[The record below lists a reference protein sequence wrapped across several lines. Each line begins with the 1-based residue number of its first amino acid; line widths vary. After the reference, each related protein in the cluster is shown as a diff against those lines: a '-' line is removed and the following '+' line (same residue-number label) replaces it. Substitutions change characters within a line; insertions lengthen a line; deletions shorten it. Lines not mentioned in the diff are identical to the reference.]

1 MFNLIKE
8 CSFSAVD
15 CVRLNF
21 GLWDRTL
28 SPVRVSRGDHIAAVR
43 VGVIVLLLFAGPYI
57 HCKLQLQLQFE
68 IQF

>member
-1 MFNLIKE
+1 MLIMLE
-8 CSFSAVD
+8 
-15 CVRLNF
+15 L
-21 GLWDRTL
+21 
-28 SPVRVSRGDHIAAVR
+28 GDHIAAVR